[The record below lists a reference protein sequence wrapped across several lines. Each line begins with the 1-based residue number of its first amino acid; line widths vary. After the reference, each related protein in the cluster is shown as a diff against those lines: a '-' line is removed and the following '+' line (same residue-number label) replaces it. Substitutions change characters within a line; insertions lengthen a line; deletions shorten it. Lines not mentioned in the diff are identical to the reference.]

1 MIGDSSS
8 VTHASVIDAMSAE
21 TITTSTLAAGNAPPP
36 GVGAASPGADA
47 QGCSL
52 FASMAESLPTAGAE
66 PPQLTVAVL
75 SYDGRHLLETIL
87 PSLARQRFR
96 DFEVVVV
103 DNGSSDDT
111 VAWLR
116 AQWPDVEVVSLPE
129 NVGVTAAL
137 NVCAH
142 AGRGALVALLNNDLE
157 LDRDCLGE
165 LVAAL
170 REHPEAGWA
179 GAKLRDY
186 EHRDTLDGAGDVFTW
201 AATGGR
207 RGHGERDAGQYD
219 EPRAI
224 FGACGGAAVY
234 RRAALAQV
242 GEFDEDFFAFYEDV
256 DWNLRAQ
263 LAGLSCRYV
272 PSAVVYHMGSAT
284 IGRGLSDFTRYH
296 LWRNTLWIIAKD
308 LPARTL
314 VRHAPQLLLGQL
326 VNLAV
331 AVRDRKLGVWLRVW
345 RDGLRGLPRM
355 LRKRREVQARR
366 RIDARTLEAVVGA
379 DGGR

>member
-1 MIGDSSS
+1 M
-8 VTHASVIDAMSAE
+8 
-21 TITTSTLAAGNAPPP
+21 
-36 GVGAASPGADA
+36 
-47 QGCSL
+47 
-52 FASMAESLPTAGAE
+52 
-66 PPQLTVAVL
+66 L
-75 SYDGRHLLETIL
+75 SYDGRHLLEVIL

-96 DFEVVVV
+96 DFEVLVV
-103 DNGSSDDT
+103 DNGSRDDT

-116 AQWPDVEVVSLPE
+116 EHWPQVQIVSLAE

-137 NVCAH
+137 NVCARS
-142 AGRGALVALLNNDLE
+142 GRGDLVALLNNDLE
-157 LDRDCLGE
+157 LEPDCLGE

-170 REHPEAGWA
+170 REYPQAGWG
-179 GAKLRDY
+179 GAKLRDF
-186 EHRDTLDGAGDVFTW
+186 EQRDVLDGAGDVFTW

-224 FGACGGAAVY
+224 FGACGGAALY
-234 RRAALAQV
+234 RRATLAQV

-263 LAGLSCRYV
+263 LAGFSCRYV

-296 LWRNTLWIIAKD
+296 LWRNTLWIIVKD
-308 LPARTL
+308 LPVRSL
-314 VRHAPQLLLGQL
+314 LRHAPHLLLGQL

-331 AVRDRKLGVWLRVW
+331 AVRDRKLGIWLRVW
-345 RDGLRGLPRM
+345 RDALRGLPRM
-355 LRKRREVQARR
+355 LRKRRAVQARR
-366 RIDARTLEAVVGA
+366 RISMAQLDAVVGPDGGA
-379 DGGR
+379 DGR

>member
-1 MIGDSSS
+1 
-8 VTHASVIDAMSAE
+8 MSA
-21 TITTSTLAAGNAPPP
+21 
-36 GVGAASPGADA
+36 
-47 QGCSL
+47 
-52 FASMAESLPTAGAE
+52 SLPRASDEGS
-66 PPQLTVAVL
+66 PHLTVAVL
-75 SYDGRHLLETIL
+75 SYDGRHLLEVIL

-103 DNGSSDDT
+103 DNGSRDDT
-111 VAWLR
+111 VTWLGEH
-116 AQWPDVEVVSLPE
+116 WPQAEIVSLE
-129 NVGVTAAL
+129 HNVGVTSAL
-137 NVCAH
+137 NVCAR
-142 AGRGALVALLNNDLE
+142 AGSGALVALLNNDLE
-157 LDRDCLGE
+157 LEQDCLGE

-170 REHPEAGWA
+170 GEHPEAGWA
-179 GAKLRDY
+179 GAKLRDFN
-186 EHRDTLDGAGDVFTW
+186 ERTIIDGAGDVFTW

-207 RGHGERDAGQYD
+207 RGHGERDSGQYD

-234 RRAALAQV
+234 RRTVLAQV

-263 LAGLSCRYV
+263 LAGFSCRYV

-284 IGRGLSDFTRYH
+284 IGKGLSDFTRYQ

-308 LPARTL
+308 LPAHSL
-314 VRHAPQLLLGQL
+314 LRHAHQLALGQL

-331 AVRDRKLGVWLRVW
+331 AVRDRKLGIWLRVW
-345 RDGLRGLPRM
+345 RDALRGLPRM
-355 LRKRREVQARR
+355 LAKRRDVQAKR
-366 RIDARTLEAVVGA
+366 RIDVGRLEAVVGP

>member
-1 MIGDSSS
+1 M
-8 VTHASVIDAMSAE
+8 
-21 TITTSTLAAGNAPPP
+21 AP
-36 GVGAASPGADA
+36 
-47 QGCSL
+47 
-52 FASMAESLPTAGAE
+52 SLPTRPDGEA
-66 PPQLTVAVL
+66 PLLTVAIL
-75 SYDGRHLLETIL
+75 SYDGRHLLEVIL

-103 DNGSSDDT
+103 DNGSRDDT
-111 VAWLR
+111 LAWLGEH
-116 AQWPDVEVVSLPE
+116 WPEVEVVALAQ

-137 NVCAH
+137 NVCARS
-142 AGRGALVALLNNDLE
+142 GRGELVGMFNNDME
-157 LDRDCLGE
+157 LDPDCVGE

-170 REHPEAGWA
+170 QAHPEAGWA
-179 GAKLRDY
+179 GAKLRDF
-186 EHRDTLDGAGDVFTW
+186 EQRDLLDGAGDVFTW

-207 RGHGERDAGQYD
+207 RGHGEHDAGQYD

-224 FGACGGAAVY
+224 FGACGGAALY
-234 RRAALAQV
+234 RRRALEQV
-242 GEFDEDFFAFYEDV
+242 GDFDEDFFAFYEDV

-308 LPARTL
+308 LPAASL
-314 VRHAPQLLLGQL
+314 VRHAPHLLLGQL

-331 AVRDRKLGVWLRVW
+331 AIRDRKLAIWLRVW
-345 RDGLRGLPRM
+345 RDALRGLPGT
-355 LRKRREVQARR
+355 LHKRRQVQARR
-366 RIDARTLEAVVGA
+366 QVTLAQFDAVVGT
-379 DGGR
+379 DGGPG